1 MECVVGPLD
10 IGIGGGGGGGG
21 GILLHGGGG
30 KSGIGGGG
38 GSGSGV
44 RDVRGDED
52 ICTVSGLVV
61 GVSTGGGGGGGKV
74 SLPVLILLPLVG
86 VLVVDEIVGVLKKYN
101 SLKYT
106 KYVQYLHKN
115 QFMDYPIC
123 LCEFV
128 CTAEMKPHLIKIALF
143 YL

>member
-1 MECVVGPLD
+1 MLKSGGDVEYEVGPLA

-44 RDVRGDED
+44 RDVRGEED

-86 VLVVDEIVGVLKKYN
+86 VFVVDEIVGVLK
-101 SLKYT
+101 
-106 KYVQYLHKN
+106 QYY
-115 QFMDYPIC
+115 D
-123 LCEFV
+123 
-128 CTAEMKPHLIKIALF
+128 
-143 YL
+143 